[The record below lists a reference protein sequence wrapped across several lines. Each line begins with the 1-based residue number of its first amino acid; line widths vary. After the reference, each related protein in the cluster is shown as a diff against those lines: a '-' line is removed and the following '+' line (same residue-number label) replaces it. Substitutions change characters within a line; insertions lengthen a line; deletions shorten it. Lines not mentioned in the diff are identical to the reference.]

1 VERKITKL
9 PLAPQVLTRQRTAA
23 YARVSCAK
31 DEMLHSL
38 AAQVSF
44 YSNLI
49 QSRADWEYVGVY
61 ADVDAPYGQ
70 NVKARECLIL
80 SALTGSSFFN

>member
-1 VERKITKL
+1 MGRKITKL
-9 PLAPQVLTRQRTAA
+9 PQPAQLPTRLRVAA
-23 YARVSCAK
+23 YARVSCGK

-49 QSRADWEYVGVY
+49 QSKPAKHSNYCC
-61 ADVDAPYGQ
+61 
-70 NVKARECLIL
+70 KAKNKKPESTLNTAL
-80 SALTGSSFFN
+80 SGKLQTIC